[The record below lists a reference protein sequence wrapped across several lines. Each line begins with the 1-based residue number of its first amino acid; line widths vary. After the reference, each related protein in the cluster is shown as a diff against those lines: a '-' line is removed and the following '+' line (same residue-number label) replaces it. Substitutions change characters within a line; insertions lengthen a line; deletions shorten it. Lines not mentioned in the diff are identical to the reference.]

1 MNREPTPTGVSP
13 SQEDYLEAIFWL
25 TRENR
30 VARSRDISQRL
41 RVTKPSV
48 TTALRQLGTDG
59 LIHYTPYS
67 FVTLTDAGAKIARSV
82 VRRHAVLQDFLH
94 RVIGLEA
101 TEADALACILE
112 HSISNKTL
120 DHFEAFMSFADS
132 DGPDLAKWMN
142 QWKEKRQQEGKR
154 S

>member
-1 MNREPTPTGVSP
+1 MNRESTPTGVSP

-48 TTALRQLGTDG
+48 TTALRQLGIDG
-59 LIHYTPYS
+59 LIHYSPYS

-94 RVIGLEA
+94 RVIGLDA
-101 TEADALACILE
+101 TESDALACIIE

-120 DHFEAFMSFADS
+120 EHFEAFMAFADS
-132 DGPDLAKWMN
+132 DRPDLAKWMN
-142 QWKEKRQQEGKR
+142 QWKVDHQQKGR
-154 S
+154 HS

>member
-30 VARSRDISQRL
+30 VARSRDISHRL
-41 RVTKPSV
+41 QVTKPSV
-48 TTALRQLGTDG
+48 TSALRQLGTDG
-59 LIHYTPYS
+59 LIHYSPYS

-94 RVIGLEA
+94 RVMGLDEA
-101 TEADALACILE
+101 ESDALACIIE

-132 DGPDLAKWMN
+132 DSPDLAEWME
-142 QWKEKRQQEGKR
+142 QWKAKHQEEGTR
-154 S
+154 P